1 MEKTNE
7 PITKLEKIGKDKY
20 RLTTIFDRLTRV
32 EEFDRSFLKESY
44 EAGVKEYQDILEQLK
59 KVNKKIKETEH
70 TPADAAKVE
79 EFIEMNNKAHKYGEY
94 KKALDQRDAIIDLM
108 KRHTKQKED
117 IEKACPELKRAKK

>member
-1 MEKTNE
+1 MSDKE
-7 PITKLEKIGKDKY
+7 PVVNLEKLGNDKF
-20 RLTTIFDRLTRV
+20 RLTTTFDRLVRV
-32 EEFDRSFLKESY
+32 EEFDKSFLKESY
-44 EAGVKEYQDILEQLK
+44 DAGIKEYNDITEQLK

-70 TPADAAKVE
+70 SPEDATKVE

-117 IEKACPELKRAKK
+117 IERVCPELKRAKK